1 MPVERVSKAFKDI
14 SMSFQ
19 VNPITNDIIVLKN
32 EAAIARSIRNIIS
45 TIVGESPYSEKGSG
59 VSRILFDNI
68 SSITTSI
75 LQSEIENAINTYEPR
90 VTLMDVSIVEDY
102 DNYNYN
108 VTITYDIVGVDVD
121 QQELNLVLE
130 TVR

>member
-1 MPVERVSKAFKDI
+1 MPVERVSRSFKDI

-19 VNPITNDIIVLKN
+19 VNPLTNDIIVLKN

-45 TIVGESPYSEKGSG
+45 TLIGESPYSDKGSG
-59 VSRILFDNI
+59 VNKVLFDNM
-68 SSITTSI
+68 SSITESI

-90 VTLMDVSIVEDY
+90 VSLMSVVIDSDY

-108 VTITYDIVGVDVD
+108 ITITYDIVGVDVD
-121 QQELNLVLE
+121 PQELNLVLE
-130 TVR
+130 TAR

>member
-1 MPVERVSKAFKDI
+1 MPVERVSRSFKDI

-19 VNPITNDIIVLKN
+19 VNPLTNDIIVLKN

-45 TIVGESPYSEKGSG
+45 TLIGESPYSDKGSG
-59 VSRILFDNI
+59 VNNVLFDNI
-68 SSITTSI
+68 TPITSSI
-75 LQSEIENAINTYEPR
+75 LQSEIENAINRFEPR
-90 VTLMDVSIVEDY
+90 VSLMGVNIEPDY

-108 VTITYDIVGVDVD
+108 VTITYDIVGIDV
-121 QQELNLVLE
+121 QPQELNLVLE